1 MATDVKV
8 LLVDDEAPARAKLR
22 RMLSAEPGIV
32 IVGEAS
38 SWAEAVAAI
47 GDRAPDLVLLDIQ
60 MPGKTGFDVIEEVG
74 PEAMPHVIFVTAYDQ
89 YALEAFE
96 VRALDYLL
104 KPVALERLRE
114 ALDRV
119 RERLTSNGSRAI
131 ELQKAIEALAPP
143 KFLRRVLVEDG
154 DRSVLLPLDRV
165 DRIEADRN
173 YVWLHADG
181 RAYPLRAPMTSIED
195 RLDPQRFLRINRS
208 AIVRMDAIVEM
219 QPWSHGDFRVVMRDG
234 TALMWSRRY
243 RAKARGEFG
252 VED

>member
-1 MATDVKV
+1 VATDVKV

-22 RMLSAEPGIV
+22 RMLGAEPGMV

-38 SWAEAVAAI
+38 SGDEAIAAI
-47 GDRAPDLVLLDIQ
+47 REHEPDLVLLDIQ
-60 MPGKTGFDVIEEVG
+60 MPGKTGFDVIEDVG
-74 PEAMPHVIFVTAYDQ
+74 PDQMPHVIFVTAYDQ
-89 YALEAFE
+89 HALEAFE

-104 KPVALERLRE
+104 KPVAPERLRE

-119 RERLTSNGSRAI
+119 RERLTSEETRAV
-131 ELQKAIEALAPP
+131 ELQQMVEALAPP
-143 KFLRRVLVEDG
+143 KYLRRVLVEDG
-154 DRSVLLPLDRV
+154 ERSILLPLERV

-181 RAYPLRAPMTSIED
+181 RAYPLRAPITSIED
-195 RLDPQRFLRINRS
+195 RLDPERFLRINRS

-234 TALMWSRRY
+234 TLLMWSRRY
-243 RAKARGEFG
+243 RAKARGGFD
-252 VED
+252 V